1 MNQKILTVSIAAYNV
16 SKYLDEALEPFTNS
30 VYKDE
35 LEILIVDDGS
45 KDDTAEIAKKY
56 EERYPNTFKL
66 VTKENGG
73 WGSTLNKGIEIG
85 TGKYFKQLDGDDW
98 FDKDNLED
106 YLKW

>member
-56 EERYPNTFKL
+56 EERYPNTF
-66 VTKENGG
+66 N
-73 WGSTLNKGIEIG
+73 
-85 TGKYFKQLDGDDW
+85 
-98 FDKDNLED
+98 
-106 YLKW
+106 

>member
-66 VTKENGG
+66 VTKEMVA
-73 WGSTLNKGIEIG
+73 
-85 TGKYFKQLDGDDW
+85 GDQH
-98 FDKDNLED
+98 
-106 YLKW
+106 

>member
-56 EERYPNTFKL
+56 EERYL
-66 VTKENGG
+66 IL
-73 WGSTLNKGIEIG
+73 LN
-85 TGKYFKQLDGDDW
+85 
-98 FDKDNLED
+98 
-106 YLKW
+106 